1 MYIYIYIYI
10 HINNDCSCDFPLNPS
25 ANSRMNS
32 DHHFHGHPSERF
44 HPSNSNGTSE

>member
-1 MYIYIYIYI
+1 MIVLVI
-10 HINNDCSCDFPLNPS
+10 FPLNPS

-44 HPSNSNGTSE
+44 HPSNSKGPQNELIYQ